1 MTSGPSIFIICG
13 SNSVLTKPKNNN
25 DKISNVSPKWGRPAH
40 LPPAASPSPLHGRCW
55 PEQTRRPGPASV
67 THGPVSIGEEAGKG
81 KATIPIPYH
90 TMVFLFFFLFGSDF
104 VRPSHAPSRPWLVSI
119 LLNSSRTL
127 VSDDVRDFE
136 ARVVRKEENRHEK
149 KTQLTFLFV
158 FLTKI
163 KVKKTTHG
171 KQVATDVVVSGV
183 TSCWPYP
190 HSSLDSSRSW
200 RRCHHHWLRLTSPP
214 PSFLPSDP
222 SRQQQ

>member
-1 MTSGPSIFIICG
+1 MSPRNEAGRH
-13 SNSVLTKPKNNN
+13 
-25 DKISNVSPKWGRPAH
+25 ISRPQP
-40 LPPAASPSPLHGRCW
+40 LLRLHGRCW

-127 VSDDVRDFE
+127 VSDDVRGFE
-136 ARVVRKEENRHEK
+136 ARVVRKEENTQGK
-149 KTQLTFLFV
+149 KNSANVFIC

-214 PSFLPSDP
+214 PSFLHSDP